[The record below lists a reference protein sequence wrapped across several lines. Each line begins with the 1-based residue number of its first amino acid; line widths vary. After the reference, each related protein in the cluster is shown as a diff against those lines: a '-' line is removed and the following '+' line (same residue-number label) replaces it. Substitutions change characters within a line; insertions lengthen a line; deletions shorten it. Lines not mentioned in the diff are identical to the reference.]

1 MDNLRVDKI
10 VSPQPGN
17 NNSSYLNTKL
27 SDGKKEHSKEQT
39 DNEFKRFLEL
49 ETKKLDSN
57 KKWWIN
63 IFVIFFIFILSIKK
77 YLKKIKKIV

>member
-1 MDNLRVDKI
+1 MGDIPLKIYYKGESNKKSMDNLRVDKI

-57 KKWWIN
+57 KK
-63 IFVIFFIFILSIKK
+63 
-77 YLKKIKKIV
+77 